1 MAATIVAWLQIKPK
15 VKKQYILYSCV
26 KIYSTSVDVFGSF
39 LHCVASYIN

>member
-1 MAATIVAWLQIKPK
+1 MAATIVAWLRIKSK

-26 KIYSTSVDVFGSF
+26 KIYSTSDVFGSF